1 MSDLKNFESLE
12 DIIQVDKEAVK
23 TILSEYDEVE
33 LVKATY
39 IVSPTVIDYFQ
50 SVFPNVDFMGVRK
63 EMGAISMEEA
73 VAANEKVVELIRKA
87 L

>member
-12 DIIQVDKEAVK
+12 DIIQVDKETVK
-23 TILSEYDEVE
+23 SILSGYDEVE

-50 SVFPNVDFMGVRK
+50 SVFPHVDFMGVRK

-73 VAANEKVVELIRKA
+73 VAANDKVVELIRKA

>member
-1 MSDLKNFESLE
+1 MSDLKNFENLE
-12 DIIQVDKEAVK
+12 DIIQVDKETVK
-23 TILSEYDEVE
+23 SVLAEYDEVE

>member
-1 MSDLKNFESLE
+1 MSDIKNFESLE
-12 DIIQVDKEAVK
+12 DIIQVDKETVK
-23 TILSEYDEVE
+23 TVLAEYDEVE

-39 IVSPTVIDYFQ
+39 VVSPTVIDYLQ
-50 SVFPNVDFMGVRK
+50 SVFPNVAFMGLRK
-63 EMGAISMEEA
+63 EIGAISMEEA

>member
-1 MSDLKNFESLE
+1 MSDIKNFESLE
-12 DIIQVDKEAVK
+12 DIIQVDKEIVK
-23 TILSEYDEVE
+23 TILSKYDEVE

-39 IVSPTVIDYFQ
+39 VVSPTVIDYFQ
-50 SVFPNVDFMGVRK
+50 SVFPNVSFMGLRK
-63 EMGAISMEEA
+63 EIGAISIEEA